1 MASKFLKRAMEII
14 KNDTVT
20 TAKGYTSNLL
30 EIKNDA
36 KAVAAQIQQDTTTII
51 ASAQDTYKR
60 IKSGRIVKDI
70 SDWFYNSASSEE
82 QESGDDDFDAGVD
95 FDGLSNEDGDGEE
108 KPALN
113 IPSSKES
120 SKQIATMYKIGAK
133 QTEAAIANTAELIST
148 FNARSAEIVASV
160 QSVNKSIGTLSEKI
174 DKLIAINT
182 AAAEAAEERQ
192 INNVS
197 LVDDDGRITLTR
209 IYETVKQTNKLSNN
223 MYVNMAKA
231 LFSASGMMTAE
242 DDFGSITNMIR
253 DKIKIKDRSINDWGE
268 EFNEFTGALTQRILR
283 GVLDNKQIKKIIGDT
298 TDTGQGDT
306 DYGQYRV
313 NKYTNDAA
321 VFDGMTRQ
329 TIISII
335 PGYLKSID
343 EHLRGRTLNID
354 KYGQLTTN
362 PEAKDQFANVT
373 KNAFEG
379 DTFSKKGFAQITTK
393 LQGSGMD
400 IPDEDLQIAAKA
412 LMATYVMYLE
422 SSSATT
428 LKPSDISSNDTKTI
442 QYAVRLIRY
451 ARGGSYDHWYTVCKN
466 ILFMLENN
474 WREQEKFIAN
484 VARSSVAM
492 QKDAISVAQ
501 SDYGHLAGK
510 LTDEMLFTTFRNTY
524 EGSDAPTIQRTETHA
539 PDMIERALD
548 SKIDEIVGK
557 PINNLVDTIS
567 KLFVTTVDS
576 LDKSSTDRIVENG
589 SINTDNVFSRVTEVA
604 KTAVDKASETK
615 AVKTATAVVSSIL
628 EATTGTKL
636 TTEVTPSTGD
646 EPPKVEVKVEESPT
660 PTTTSPTVTVTT
672 TSEAPTVK
680 TPGVTVEETTT
691 PEETTGGETSSSSRP
706 DVIDSARSAV
716 NSVLNVGNVIKSKAS
731 QAAHT
736 ATNKVRDVVVDTFE
750 AERDKR
756 NYESAVKEFSDPAA
770 MPPVS
775 DQDKII
781 VQSVMQ
787 MAQTATADGEVSNN
801 DLQNIKSQISQI
813 ADPAVKKRLN
823 ASIIPMLTRVNNK
836 ASTDVNADGSGSKG
850 GIVGKILFGIT
861 TAFKT
866 ILKPIKSFL
875 MMAWRGVKSFGK
887 KLFSG
892 VIKMFKS
899 GVSDISS
906 GGRALS
912 ESIFGVKKQV
922 DENGNVISEG
932 EDGLLQQLIINPG
945 KRLGGIMKNIGS
957 AGIDLAKS
965 GINMAKTG
973 FYAAKDKLTNA
984 ETPSFNIN
992 ENGSSSTDNS
1002 SSKNKASELIS
1013 KMGDKLKDSEFG
1025 KGFMSGFR
1033 KEEEAKKKIKLST
1046 PETMTDVK
1054 TDSMEQMIEGRK
1066 ESIFTQ
1072 IKEGLFK
1079 IVEKYSE
1086 EESENNSESSD
1097 NDNDNES
1104 TTTSETNNTTSENPT
1119 NLTPG
1124 LEAPDSDDGDDG
1136 GSSVDI
1142 TTSMSSTDINA
1153 PTDGGAAGGRKNGG
1167 KLFNIGKMLGGI
1179 TRILAG
1185 LGKMVLSIIMG
1196 MSGIKAIMSLVETVL
1211 KKSLAPLNKAFQSLY
1226 KALKPVIEQLGGIV
1240 KQIAVAVTGILEA
1253 VIESIKPILE
1263 AIGPLIDEIM
1273 TLLSPILDILTEAVE
1288 IILKPVTAVIQG
1300 VVVPIL
1306 RHIKNIID
1314 LIYGSIESGFG
1325 MTQLILGKIVQGL
1338 GNVISWIS
1346 FGVAGKSFK
1355 DLGKEMATQGKE
1367 HWEAGT
1373 NRVKSALA
1381 DEWQMFQ
1388 ETFSGKDKNQ
1398 TETTE
1403 KVEFKYGINT
1413 NNGSI
1418 MDGTASSSNGESYI
1432 VNNTYGSG
1440 DQSSFGGYMNMNK
1453 RGCGPIALSDM
1464 ISRRTGRSV
1473 DTYALTSSMANAG
1486 MYDLNRGTSVAGYIN
1501 ASRSMGVN
1509 ITPGG
1514 VSRESL
1520 SMASPR
1526 NPITLIGSGSG
1537 FDTQSGH
1544 NHYVNVV
1551 GHSRDGFAMV
1561 ANPLTGRVRK
1571 QSVND
1576 LVNNSTLG
1584 LYGSGDVDGFSLP
1597 DSITD
1602 AMSKLKEVAGGIL
1615 QLFSFGD
1622 SSEVDA
1628 EAKRLEEEDKYNQ
1641 ANSLLGNDEEG
1652 NSKLEA
1658 FEDDARFI
1666 FEEENPRQ
1674 KWESDLDYEKR
1685 WEKNKKKY
1693 LLLAAADAIKEVKNN
1708 ATIGFSEKVNKIFN
1722 SVFKGTYDEEGNF
1735 VEDGGLISRIEIQE
1749 EQENTSAQN
1758 SWAQQGGGYNGK
1770 GGEFVSSGGA
1780 VLGIN
1785 YIPEILETDM
1795 TQHNGIQHNHS
1806 PLHEF
1811 FKKMGGDDDAWS
1823 ENSYE
1828 NFYKY
1833 GNNPN
1838 KDGIGS
1844 DGRTHN
1850 GIDIH
1855 TTHDDTQDIPI
1866 YATTSGVVDFSG
1878 DGGTGGYMTTWVDV
1892 AGNRHRI
1899 LHMKYAPLV
1908 KQGQQIEGGK
1918 TQLGFIGNTGSS
1930 SGYHIH
1936 YDIGGGG
1943 INPLTYFKY
1952 QPPKVSSITSGS
1964 KRENMESIWKYL
1976 INDLGY
1982 TKYGAAGLMG
1992 NLDAESGLMPNNLEN
2007 SHESYVGFDDDGY
2020 TNAVNS
2026 GRYPVSKFTSDHM
2039 YAAGCGAGYG
2049 LAQWTAGSRKQG
2061 LYDLVMSSSHDI
2073 SNLGDQLRFLGS
2085 ELQSPYYSD
2094 VNNVLKN
2101 ATDIRTA
2108 SDKVLIDFEVAG
2120 DRYQDSMQRKRAQLG
2135 QDIFNQMSSVSLSSL
2150 TDFIPKVNVV
2160 EDKWDKNGDGAPDI
2174 NSPGDYELYNKIKV
2188 GDYVT
2193 VNEGTKWWESGS
2205 KNKVVVNEDYL
2216 DKPYYVSRVAG
2227 DLVVMNVGDKKMI
2240 AYRDGL
2246 SKTHTHAEVEIP
2258 ALNTVFGSGD
2268 IEDLSSVFMGNNI
2281 LPPPQ
2286 MPSYQPIL
2294 SDYDDMSR
2302 MEMIQTLSTCTFN
2315 VSNKRLEALV
2325 ERIVEKLDEN
2335 QANSTTT
2342 LPTQNNPS
2350 SMFSDEIPA
2359 QVARLYS

>member
-1 MASKFLKRAMEII
+1 MASKFLKRAMEIV
-14 KNDTVT
+14 KNDAVT

-36 KAVAAQIQQDTTTII
+36 KAVAAQIQQDTTSII

-60 IKSGRIVKDI
+60 IRSGRIVKDI
-70 SDWFYNSASSEE
+70 SDWFYNSASNEE
-82 QESGDDDFDAGVD
+82 QEYNEDDFDAGVD
-95 FDGLSNEDGDGEE
+95 FDGLNNDDGDDEE
-108 KPALN
+108 KPSLN

-148 FNARSAEIVASV
+148 FNARSAEIVASI
-160 QSVNKSIGTLSEKI
+160 QSVNTSIGTLSEKM

-197 LVDDDGRITLTR
+197 LVDDNGKITLSR
-209 IYETVKQTNKLSNN
+209 IYETVKQTNKISNN

-231 LFSASGMMTAE
+231 MFSATGMMTAE
-242 DDFGSITNMIR
+242 DAFGSLTTMIR
-253 DKIKIKDRSINDWGE
+253 DKIKIKDKSINDWGD

-283 GVLDNKQIKKIIGDT
+283 GVLDNKYVKKIIGDT
-298 TDTGQGDT
+298 ADTGQGDT
-306 DYGQYRV
+306 NYGQYRV

-362 PEAKDQFANVT
+362 PEAKDQFVNVT
-373 KNAFEG
+373 KNAFDG
-379 DTFSKKGFAQITTK
+379 DTFSKKGFTQVTTK

-400 IPDEDLQIAAKA
+400 IPDEDIQIAAKA

-422 SSSATT
+422 SSTATT

-451 ARGGSYDHWYTVCKN
+451 ARGGSYDHWYAVCKN

-474 WREQEKFIAN
+474 WQEQEKFISN
-484 VARSSVAM
+484 VSRSSISM
-492 QKDAISVAQ
+492 QKEAISVAQ

-510 LTDEMLFTTFRNTY
+510 ITDEMLFTTFRNSY
-524 EGSDAPTIQRTETHA
+524 EGSNAPTIQRTETHE

-548 SKIDEIVGK
+548 SKIDEVIGK

-589 SINTDNVFSRVTEVA
+589 TINTDNAFARVTDAA
-604 KTAVDKASETK
+604 KSAIDKASETK

-636 TTEVTPSTGD
+636 TTEVTPGSGD
-646 EPPKVEVKVEESPT
+646 EPPKVEVKVENAQPT
-660 PTTTSPTVTVTT
+660 STTSPTVTVTT
-672 TSEAPTVK
+672 TTETPTVK
-680 TPGVTVEETTT
+680 TPGVTSEGTST
-691 PEETTGGETSSSSRP
+691 PEETGGETASRP

-731 QAAHT
+731 QAAHSV
-736 ATNKVRDVVVDTFE
+736 TNKAHDVVVDKIE
-750 AERDKR
+750 AERDR
-756 NYESAVKEFSDPAA
+756 HRFESAVKEFSDPTALSN
-770 MPPVS
+770 VS
-775 DQDKII
+775 DQDKIV
-781 VQSVMQ
+781 VQTVMQ
-787 MAQTATADGEVSNN
+787 MAQTATADGEVSNT
-801 DLQNIKSQISQI
+801 DLQNIRGQIAQI

-836 ASTDVNADGSGSKG
+836 ASTDVNADGSGPKG

-875 MMAWRGVKSFGK
+875 MMAWKGVKSFGK
-887 KLFSG
+887 QLFSG

-899 GVSDISS
+899 GVSDVRS
-906 GGRALS
+906 GGRAVS
-912 ESIFGVKKQV
+912 ESLFGIKKQV

-945 KRLGGIMKNIGS
+945 KRLGGIVKNIGS

-965 GINMAKTG
+965 GFNIAKTG

-984 ETPSFNIN
+984 EI
-992 ENGSSSTDNS
+992 GSSINTNNETNS
-1002 SSKNKASELIS
+1002 EDGSSNKNKASELIS
-1013 KMGDKLKDSEFG
+1013 KMGDKLKDSDFG
-1025 KGFMSGFR
+1025 KGFMAGFK
-1033 KEEEAKKKIKLST
+1033 KEEEAKLKAKLNT

-1054 TDSMEQMIEGRK
+1054 TDSMEQMIEGKK

-1079 IVEKYSE
+1079 IVEKYAE
-1086 EESENNSESSD
+1086 EESDSESSNKD
-1097 NDNDNES
+1097 DTESETSSNE
-1104 TTTSETNNTTSENPT
+1104 TTSSENPT
-1119 NLTPG
+1119 NMTPG
-1124 LEAPDSDDGDDG
+1124 LEAPENDDGEGDDG
-1136 GSSVDI
+1136 GSLTTTDI
-1142 TTSMSSTDINA
+1142 STSMSSTDINSSS
-1153 PTDGGAAGGRKNGG
+1153 TGGASAGSKKNGG

-1179 TRILAG
+1179 TRILGG

-1196 MSGIKAIMSLVETVL
+1196 MSGVKAIMSLVETVL

-1226 KALKPVIEQLGGIV
+1226 KALKPVVEQLGGIV

-1273 TLLSPILDILTEAVE
+1273 TLLSPILNILTEAVE
-1288 IILKPVTAVIQG
+1288 VILKPVTAVIQG

-1306 RHIKNIID
+1306 RHIRNIID
-1314 LIYGSIESGFG
+1314 LIYGSIETGFG
-1325 MTQLILGKIVQGL
+1325 TVQVILGNILKGVGTIISSVTNGL
-1338 GNVISWIS
+1338 AGNSL
-1346 FGVAGKSFK
+1346 KK
-1355 DLGKEMATQGKE
+1355 LGKEWVSQGKE

-1373 NRVKSALA
+1373 DRVKSALA
-1381 DEWQMFQ
+1381 DEWTMFK
-1388 ETFSGKDKNQ
+1388 ETFGKDEDKE
-1398 TETTE
+1398 ETTE
-1403 KVEFKYGINT
+1403 NVEFKYGINT

-1418 MDGTASSSNGESYI
+1418 MDGTSTSSNGESYI
-1432 VNNTYGSG
+1432 IDNTYGSG

-1473 DTYALTSSMANAG
+1473 DAYSLASSMANAG
-1486 MYDLNRGTSVAGYIN
+1486 MYDSNRGTSVASYIN

-1537 FDTQSGH
+1537 FDTQNGH

-1551 GHSRDGFAMV
+1551 GRSRDGFAMV
-1561 ANPLTGRVRK
+1561 ANPLTGKVRK
-1571 QSVND
+1571 QPISD

-1622 SSEVDA
+1622 SSGVDQEV
-1628 EAKRLEEEDKYNQ
+1628 KRLEEEEQYNR
-1641 ANSLLGNDEEG
+1641 ANSLLGTDKKG

-1658 FEDDARFI
+1658 FEEDARFI

-1693 LLLAAADAIKEVKNN
+1693 LLLAASDTINEVKNKS
-1708 ATIGFSEKVNKIFN
+1708 TIGFSDKVDRLFN
-1722 SVFKGTYDEEGNF
+1722 SIFKGSYDEEGRLI
-1735 VEDGGLISRIEIQE
+1735 EDGGLINRLEIEE
-1749 EQENTSAQN
+1749 EQENTSLQN
-1758 SWAQQGGGYNGK
+1758 SWVQQGGGYNGK

-1785 YIPEILETDM
+1785 YTPEILETDM

-1855 TTHDDTQDIPI
+1855 TTHDDTRDIPI

-1878 DGGTGGYMTTWVDV
+1878 DGGTGGYMTSWIDV

-1908 KQGQQIEGGK
+1908 KQGQQLEGGK

-1952 QPPKVSSITSGS
+1952 QPPKVTSITSGS

-2026 GRYPVSKFTSDHM
+2026 GRYPVSKFISDHM

-2061 LYDLVMSSSHDI
+2061 LYDLVMGSSHDI
-2073 SNLGDQLRFLGS
+2073 SNLGDQLRYLGS
-2085 ELQSPYYSD
+2085 ELQSPYYSG

-2120 DRYQDSMQRKRAQLG
+2120 DRYKDSMQRKRAQMG
-2135 QDIFNQMSSVSLSSL
+2135 EDIFNQMSNLSLSSL

-2160 EDKWDKNGDGAPDI
+2160 EDNWDKNGDGAPDI

-2205 KNKVVVNEDYL
+2205 KNKVVVKEDYL
-2216 DKPYYVSRVAG
+2216 DQPYYVSRVAG
-2227 DLVVMNVGDKKMI
+2227 DLVVMNVNGKKMI

-2246 SKTHTHAEVEIP
+2246 SKTHTHAELEIP

-2268 IEDLSSVFMGNNI
+2268 VDDFSSAFVGNNI

-2286 MPSYQPIL
+2286 MPTYQPIL
-2294 SDYDDMSR
+2294 NEYNDMTR
-2302 MEMIQTLSTCTFN
+2302 MEMIQTLSTHTFN

-2325 ERIVEKLDEN
+2325 ERIIEKLDEN
-2335 QANSTTT
+2335 QANTSTI
-2342 LPTQNNPS
+2342 LPTQNDTS